1 MDYENLLNEITDK
14 NIQIME
20 FEFQGQ
26 AKGYY
31 HNNCIALNTKIDTVV
46 EKKCIMAEELGH
58 HETSFGNI
66 TDQSNIKN
74 KKQEILAN
82 KWACRKLVD
91 LIDIIMAYKK
101 GCRNC
106 YEIAE
111 YLEVT
116 EDFFEKSILFLK
128 QKYGLFHKVE
138 NYLIYFEPNLLMV
151 EAF

>member
-58 HETSFGNI
+58 HETSLYNLVVTFDRKLFIFLTNI
-66 TDQSNIKN
+66 TLLIIFNI
-74 KKQEILAN
+74 
-82 KWACRKLVD
+82 
-91 LIDIIMAYKK
+91 
-101 GCRNC
+101 
-106 YEIAE
+106 
-111 YLEVT
+111 
-116 EDFFEKSILFLK
+116 
-128 QKYGLFHKVE
+128 
-138 NYLIYFEPNLLMV
+138 LIYYFAYAPLGNMH
-151 EAF
+151 FIF